1 MSYAPFTLY
10 VSEKNSDTMSE
21 AVDIHL
27 VQERMGSTVAEAKFL
42 IVSLDLLFITSTVII
57 TIRNWKKKKNQF
69 KYEPHYLDLKA
80 IEMGEG
86 LVKFLILSKFMREYI
101 IGHR

>member
-1 MSYAPFTLY
+1 MSYAPLTLY
-10 VSEKNSDTMSE
+10 VSEKNSDTMLE
-21 AVDIHL
+21 AVDIRL
-27 VQERMGSTVAEAKFL
+27 VQERMRSTVAEAKFL

-57 TIRNWKKKKNQF
+57 TIRNWKKNQF

-80 IEMGEG
+80 IEIGEG
-86 LVKFLILSKFMREYI
+86 LVKFLILSKFIREYL

>member
-1 MSYAPFTLY
+1 ML
-10 VSEKNSDTMSE
+10 E
-21 AVDIHL
+21 AVDIRL
-27 VQERMGSTVAEAKFL
+27 VQERMRSTVAEAKFL

-57 TIRNWKKKKNQF
+57 TIRNWKKNQF

-80 IEMGEG
+80 IEIGEG
-86 LVKFLILSKFMREYI
+86 LVKFLILSKFIREYL

>member
-1 MSYAPFTLY
+1 MSYAPLTLY

-42 IVSLDLLFITSTVII
+42 IVALDLFFITSTVII
-57 TIRNWKKKKNQF
+57 TIHNWKKNQF
-69 KYEPHYLDLKA
+69 KYEPHYLDFKA

-86 LVKFLILSKFMREYI
+86 LVKFLILSKFMREYL
-101 IGHR
+101 IGQR